1 MIRGSIR
8 FAEKHHSSVR
18 NKAQRALSGSRTIV
32 RDPRKT
38 VTAAKKKKM
47 KTALVSVESS
57 SQLPAQQQEQAPSS
71 NNSMYS
77 PKPLPFQPDPR
88 FQESVGS
95 SLGSYVLM
103 GAGVAMGVTFIRLI
117 IG

>member
-18 NKAQRALSGSRTIV
+18 SKAQRALSGSRTIV
-32 RDPRKT
+32 RDPRK
-38 VTAAKKKKM
+38 TAAKKKKM

-57 SQLPAQQQEQAPSS
+57 SQLPAQAQQTPNS

-95 SLGSYVLM
+95 SLGSYMLM